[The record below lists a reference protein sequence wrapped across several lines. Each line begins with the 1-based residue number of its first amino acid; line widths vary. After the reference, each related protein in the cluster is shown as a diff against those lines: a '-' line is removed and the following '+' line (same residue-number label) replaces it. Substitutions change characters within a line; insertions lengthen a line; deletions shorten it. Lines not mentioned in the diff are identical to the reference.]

1 MTRNDDYLIG
11 NWLDCFYRQNYNKFI
26 DIDLSRQ
33 RNTSIPQQINFV
45 GKLENDGA
53 VMIFVAEK
61 QQKNILNFFLN
72 SLFQNNIN
80 NRTSQNITLIVLND
94 SKFVTRKWNII
105 NDNAEANYDATN
117 EITYTT
123 GLKI

>member
-1 MTRNDDYLIG
+1 MTRNGDYLIG
-11 NWLDCFYRQNYNKFI
+11 NWLDCFYRQNYNEFI

-33 RNTSIPQQINFV
+33 RNKSIPQQINFV

-80 NRTSQNITLIVLND
+80 NRTSQNITLIV
-94 SKFVTRKWNII
+94 
-105 NDNAEANYDATN
+105 
-117 EITYTT
+117 
-123 GLKI
+123 

>member
-45 GKLENDGA
+45 GKSENDGA

-80 NRTSQNITLIVLND
+80 NRISQNITLIV
-94 SKFVTRKWNII
+94 
-105 NDNAEANYDATN
+105 
-117 EITYTT
+117 
-123 GLKI
+123 